1 MSARVL
7 SHDWSSTPLGPL
19 ENWPQSLRVAVG
31 ICLNSRFPM
40 FVWWGEELINIY
52 NDAYIPVLGKRHPH
66 ALGRPARSIWGEIWD
81 VIGPQADA
89 VMKRGEASWNE
100 RVLLVMER
108 NNYTENTYFTW
119 SYSPIPDE
127 AGSIGGLFCACTEE
141 TPRVLAERER
151 DRLLMQLNTERSRL
165 AEAFRQSPA
174 FIAVLHGPE
183 HTFEMFND
191 RYAQLVGR
199 RDILRRPI
207 REALP
212 EIASQGFIDLLDEVY
227 RSGETYVGTGTR
239 AMLLRESGFPLE
251 ERYLDFVFQ
260 PIREDGKVTGIL
272 VHGVDVTDRRRVELR
287 DRFLVTLDDAVRPL
301 TDPGEIVATYARL
314 LGEQL
319 QADRCAYADVDED
332 QDTFNLTGDYN
343 RGVPSIV
350 GRYRFADFGEQCLRL
365 MREDKPYVVHNVDT
379 HRPRIADV
387 AAYRQTMVQAVICVP
402 LHKAGRLAAAM
413 AVHQKVPRYWTR
425 EEIDLVRQVAGR
437 CWESIERARVER
449 TLRESE
455 ERFRSTFAN
464 AGVGIAHVGPDG
476 RWLRINPKLC
486 RILGYSREELL
497 GMTFQDVTHP
507 DDLSADLRE
516 VGRLLAGE
524 IGTFTMEKRY
534 VRKDRST
541 VWVNLTVSLMRDD
554 AGQPA
559 YFISVVED
567 ITARKTIEAERTRAE
582 EEAQRAKEAA
592 EQANQAKDQFLAV
605 LSHELR
611 TPLSPV
617 LAAAQMLE
625 ADDKLTPNHHD
636 LAKMIRRNVELEA
649 RLIDDLLDLTRISRG
664 KLELHAATVD
674 FHEKI
679 AHVTAM
685 CREDFAAKSI
695 RINLCL
701 DAERRHVHGDPARLQ
716 QIIWNL
722 LKNAVKFT
730 PEGGKVVIRTGNP
743 GPGDGDGAGG
753 GGTLLLEVQ
762 DSGIGIAPDAMPRL
776 FEAFEQG
783 GRHITR
789 QFGGLGLGLAI
800 SKALVS
806 LHGGRI
812 SATSDGLHQGA
823 TFRVELPLSAS
834 TDTSPRRPA
843 RVQNAG
849 GMDCTVLL
857 VEDHADTRR
866 TMTHL
871 LTAFGCRVTSA
882 GSVAEAL
889 AKAEMHQFNLVV
901 SDIGLPDG
909 AGTDLVRQLKVNY
922 PVRAIALSGYGMEE
936 DLQRSRAAGFDAHLT
951 KPVDLHT
958 LEETIRRV
966 LAVPVEQ

>member
-1 MSARVL
+1 MAARVL
-7 SHDWSSTPLGPL
+7 SFDWSKTPLGPL
-19 ENWPQSLRVAVG
+19 DLWPQSLRVAVS

-40 FVWWGEELINIY
+40 FIWWGEQLINIY
-52 NDAYIPVLGKRHPH
+52 NDAYIPILGKRHPH
-66 ALGRPARSIWGEIWD
+66 ALGRPAKATWNDIWT
-81 VIGPQADA
+81 VVGPQADA
-89 VMKRGEASWNE
+89 VMHRGEASWNE

-108 NNYTENTYFTW
+108 NNYTEDTYFTW
-119 SYSPIPDE
+119 SYSPISDE
-127 AGSIGGLFCACTEE
+127 SGAIGGLFCACTEE

-151 DRLLMQLNTERSRL
+151 DRLLLQLDAERSRL
-165 AEAFRQSPA
+165 AEAFQQSPA

-183 HTFEMFND
+183 HTFQMCND

-199 RDILRRPI
+199 RDILNKPI
-207 REALP
+207 RQALP
-212 EIASQGFIDLLDEVY
+212 EIASQGFVDLLDQVY
-227 RSGETYVGTGTR
+227 RTGETYIGTGTR
-239 AMLLRESGFPLE
+239 AMLLREVGFPLE

-260 PIREDGKVTGIL
+260 PIREEGRVTGIL
-272 VHGVDVTDRRRVELR
+272 VHGVDVTERRRAELR

-314 LGEQL
+314 LGEHL
-319 QADRCAYADVDED
+319 RADRCAYADVDLD
-332 QDTFNLTGDYN
+332 QDTFNLTGDHN

-365 MREDKPYVVHNVDT
+365 MREDRPYVVHNVDT
-379 HRPRIADV
+379 HRPRIRNIAP
-387 AAYRQTMVQAVICVP
+387 YQQTMVQAVICVP
-402 LHKAGRLAAAM
+402 LHKAGRLVAAM

-464 AGVGIAHVGPDG
+464 AAVGIAHVGLDG
-476 RWLRINPKLC
+476 RWLRMNPKLC
-486 RILGYSREELL
+486 EILGYTFDELRAK
-497 GMTFQDVTHP
+497 TFHDVTHP
-507 DDLSADLRE
+507 DDLAADLAQ
-516 VGRLLAGE
+516 VDRLLAGG
-524 IGTFTMEKRY
+524 ISTFTMEKRY
-534 VRKDRST
+534 VRKDGST
-541 VWVNLTVSLMRDD
+541 VWVNLTASLMRDED
-554 AGQPA
+554 RRPA
-559 YFISVVED
+559 YFISIIED
-567 ITARKTIEAERTRAE
+567 ITARKAIERERSLAE
-582 EEAQRAKEAA
+582 EEARRAKEAA

-625 ADDKLTPNHHD
+625 ADDKLAPNHHD

-664 KLELHAATVD
+664 KLELHAATVNL
-674 FHEKI
+674 HEKI
-679 AHVTAM
+679 AHITAM
-685 CREDFAAKSI
+685 CREEFTAKSI
-695 RINLCL
+695 RVDLRLN
-701 DAERRHVHGDPARLQ
+701 AHRHHVKGDPARLQ

-722 LKNAVKFT
+722 LKNAAKFT
-730 PEGGKVVIRTGNP
+730 PEGGQVVVRTCNPPSQDQQPACIRF
-743 GPGDGDGAGG
+743 
-753 GGTLLLEVQ
+753 EVQ
-762 DSGIGIAPDAMPRL
+762 DSGIGIAPDALPRL

-800 SKALVS
+800 SRALVL
-806 LHGGRI
+806 LHGGHI
-812 SATSDGLHQGA
+812 SAHSEGLNKGA
-823 TFRVELPLSAS
+823 TFAVELPLSAS
-834 TDTSPRRPA
+834 TDTSPHRPA
-843 RVQNAG
+843 RVSAG
-849 GMDCTVLL
+849 GMDCAVLL

-871 LTAFGCRVTSA
+871 ITAFGCRVTSA
-882 GSVAEAL
+882 GSVKDAL
-889 AKAEMHQFNLVV
+889 AMADLQRFDLVV

-909 AGTDLVRQLKVNY
+909 SGTDLLRQLKARH

-936 DLQRSRAAGFDAHLT
+936 DLQKSRAAGFDAHLT
-951 KPVDLHT
+951 KPIDLHT

-966 LAVPVEQ
+966 LAGPAPA